1 MLVSRHRPLTTS
13 CSARAARPKVRALNV
28 RAQCCS
34 TLRGLLDDAASA
46 GLGKVRFIVLGDGAI
61 LESVNNFGSVRY
73 NEVPNRGV
81 LATIAS
87 QDKSFEC
94 HITLSKVKEVR
105 FAKSKAK
112 SGEYDIY
119 ATRFLGPDGKVL
131 MSCLLHGSQGVYDP
145 AAVEAWTSLANKY
158 GESVTF

>member
-1 MLVSRHRPLTTS
+1 MLALRPRPFT
-13 CSARAARPKVRALNV
+13 CSGLRRAAKPPVTALRL
-28 RAQCCS
+28 RAQAGV
-34 TLRGLLDDAASA
+34 TLQSLLDDAVNA

-81 LATIAS
+81 LATVAS
-87 QDKSFEC
+87 EDKSFEC
-94 HITLSKVKEVR
+94 HITLSKVREVK
-105 FAKSKAK
+105 FVKSKAK

-119 ATRFLGPDGKVL
+119 ATRFLGADSKVL
-131 MSCLLHGSQGVYDP
+131 MSCLLHGQQGQYDP
-145 AAVEAWTSLANKY
+145 AAVEAWTNLATKY